1 MKDEHLT
8 LRLPRDLARALSR
21 WAREHGMPK
30 SQAVREAV
38 TRYCFP
44 DTRETVTPET
54 TAPTVTA
61 VAFAARWAAL
71 PRLAPDE
78 TTAFEADIDAAR
90 RSLPG
95 APDAW
100 E

>member
-21 WAREHGMPK
+21 WAREHRIPK
-30 SQAVREAV
+30 SQVVREAV
-38 TRYCFP
+38 ARYFLPAASDPAPP
-44 DTRETVTPET
+44 DLITPT
-54 TAPTVTA
+54 ISAA
-61 VAFAARWAAL
+61 AFAARWARL

-78 TTAFEADIDAAR
+78 AADFEFDIDAAR
-90 RSLPG
+90 RALPG

>member
-8 LRLPRDLARALSR
+8 LRLPRDLARALAR
-21 WAREHGMPK
+21 WAREHGVPK

-38 TRYCFP
+38 ARYLLPATRDP
-44 DTRETVTPET
+44 ATPG
-54 TAPTVTA
+54 TASVTA
-61 VAFAARWAAL
+61 TAFATQWASL
-71 PRLAPDE
+71 PRLTPDE

-90 RSLPG
+90 RALPD
-95 APDAW
+95 APDTW

>member
-21 WAREHGMPK
+21 WAREHGIPK
-30 SQAVREAV
+30 SQVVREAV
-38 TRYCFP
+38 ARYLLPASSEPVRP
-44 DTRETVTPET
+44 DHLDTG
-54 TAPTVTA
+54 VTA
-61 VAFAARWAAL
+61 ASFAAKWNRL
-71 PRLAPDE
+71 PRLAPEEAAD
-78 TTAFEADIDAAR
+78 FESDIDAAR
-90 RSLPG
+90 RALPN

>member
-30 SQAVREAV
+30 SQVVREAV
-38 TRYCFP
+38 TRYCLP
-44 DTRETVTPET
+44 GVPEMP
-54 TAPTVTA
+54 ASTVTA
-61 VAFAARWAAL
+61 ASFVARWAAL
-71 PRLAPDE
+71 PRLAPE
-78 TTAFEADIDAAR
+78 EAIAFEADIDAAR
-90 RSLPG
+90 RELPG
-95 APDAW
+95 APDTW

>member
-21 WAREHGMPK
+21 WAREHGVPK

-38 TRYCFP
+38 TRYCLP
-44 DTRETVTPET
+44 ATRDPATPET
-54 TAPTVTA
+54 ATVTA
-61 VAFAARWAAL
+61 AAFAARWAAL
-71 PRLAPDE
+71 PRLTPDE
-78 TTAFEADIDAAR
+78 TTAFEADIHAAR
-90 RSLPG
+90 RALPG